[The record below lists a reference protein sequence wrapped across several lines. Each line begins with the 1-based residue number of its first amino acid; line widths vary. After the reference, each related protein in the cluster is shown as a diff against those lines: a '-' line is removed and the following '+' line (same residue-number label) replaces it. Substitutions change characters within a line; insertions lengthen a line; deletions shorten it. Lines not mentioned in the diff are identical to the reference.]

1 MKHSENDV
9 IISGVNVDLTAELK
23 QKVHDKMEKLFNHE
37 NHIVR
42 IRVELGQDNAHKDR
56 PYYAKGQIEIRGP
69 DKIVTVHDRD
79 ISSAIDLLE
88 NKLNRQLRRRSRLR
102 RVKRKDTHEVDIPA
116 YIPKVQVA

>member
-1 MKHSENDV
+1 M